1 MSVCGGPVAAS
12 VLEYDLG
19 NDWSD
24 AVNPFG
30 RWMLLKNDQVLTRGD
45 ILTDGAY
52 N

>member
-1 MSVCGGPVAAS
+1 MSVCGCAVAAS

-30 RWMLLKNDQVLTRGD
+30 QWMRLKNDQVLTRID
-45 ILTDGAY
+45 ILTDGTY